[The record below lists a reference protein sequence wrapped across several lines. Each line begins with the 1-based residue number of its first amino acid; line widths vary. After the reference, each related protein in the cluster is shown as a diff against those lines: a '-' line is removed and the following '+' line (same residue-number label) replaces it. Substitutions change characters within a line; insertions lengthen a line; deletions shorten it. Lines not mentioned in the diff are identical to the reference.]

1 MRTECGGELRH
12 EEWQGLFW
20 KNRPITIGLLEKLE
34 KQTHIPII
42 VKIEGELIVSDRE
55 RVKPYHMLISK

>member
-20 KNRPITIGLLEKLE
+20 KNRPITIGLLEKME
-34 KQTHIPII
+34 K
-42 VKIEGELIVSDRE
+42 
-55 RVKPYHMLISK
+55 